1 METLIQD
8 VRYALRTLR
17 KAPGFTVIAV
27 LTLALGIGAN
37 TAMFSVTSA
46 VLLHRL
52 PFAEPDRLVRA
63 FGKFP
68 MNDQAAVS
76 PPDFADYRAQS
87 RSFEQL
93 AAIAIEDGTS
103 NLTGGARAEQV
114 RSNIVSWNFFD
125 ALGVLPKFGRSF
137 QSVDEQVS
145 QPQVA
150 ILGYGL
156 WRHDFG
162 GDPAV
167 VGRTL
172 NLDGR
177 QINIVGVLP
186 ADISLLSEAQVWLP
200 MPLLAQGMTHR
211 GGHFLAVL
219 GRLKVGVSKEQAQSD
234 VDAIAHTLARQ
245 YPESNTDWSL
255 NLLDLRDV
263 IIGPVRPALLLLFGA
278 VGLLLLIACANVANL
293 LLARVTGRRKEIA
306 VRTALGASRGRIV
319 RQIITETT
327 LLALAGGGLAALLSV
342 WGVSLL
348 RAVAPADLP
357 RLEEIRVNASV
368 LLFTGVISI
377 LTGILFGT
385 APALQLS
392 AGKVADSLKLGGR
405 SSGNVARHKV
415 GRILMVGEIAV
426 SFALLAGAGLLMK
439 SVWRLIHVDPGFR
452 TDHTVTARISL
463 SEGAYKED
471 AQRAVFFRQ
480 LEERIAALPGVEG
493 SGAISELP
501 LDGQLNDDFFR
512 IQGRT
517 YGPNENEDANFRR
530 ATPGYLRAMG
540 IPLLAG
546 RWFEERDGLNSPGI
560 VVVNQPFVDRYFRGK
575 NPIGES
581 LLTDGPSKPRQIVGV
596 IGGVSHFALNQP
608 QPPEMYVP
616 EAQAPS
622 DAMNLVVRAASDPQ
636 ALASAMRDAVSSLDR
651 GETLSAVRSLDDV
664 VHNSI
669 AQPRFSAQL
678 LGLFAGLALLLAA
691 VGLYGL
697 IAYSVSQRTQE
708 IGIRLSLGAQRS
720 DVLRLILGEGISL
733 ALTGSAIGLAAAFGL
748 TRLLASLLYAV
759 TPTDHMTFAV
769 VAVSLI
775 GVALFACYIP
785 ARRATNVDPMVVLR
799 NE

>member
-1 METLIQD
+1 MEKLIQD
-8 VRYALRTLR
+8 VRYGLRMLR
-17 KAPGFTVIAV
+17 KSPGFTVVAIV
-27 LTLALGIGAN
+27 TLALGIGAN
-37 TAMFSVTSA
+37 TAMFSVISA

-52 PFAEPDRLVRA
+52 PFPEPERLVRG

-68 MNDQAAVS
+68 LNDRAAVS
-76 PPDFADYRAQS
+76 PPDFADFRAEN
-87 RSFEQL
+87 RSLTQL
-93 AAIAIEDGTS
+93 AAMAIEDSTS

-125 ALGVLPKFGRSF
+125 ALGVPLKFGRSF
-137 QSVDEQVS
+137 QPADEQVS

-150 ILGYGL
+150 ILGYGI
-156 WRHDFG
+156 WRREFG

-177 QINIVGVLP
+177 PLNIVGILP
-186 ADISLLSEAQVWLP
+186 SDIPLLSEAQLWLP
-200 MPLLAQGMTHR
+200 MPMLAQGMSHR
-211 GGHFLAVL
+211 GGHFLAVV
-219 GRLKVGVSKEQAQSD
+219 GRLKPGFSRGQAQSD
-234 VDAIAHTLARQ
+234 VDAIARSLARQ
-245 YPESNTDWSL
+245 YPESNTAWSL
-255 NLLDLRDV
+255 NLFDLRDV
-263 IIGPVRPALLLLFGA
+263 IVGPVRPVLLLLVGA

-306 VRTALGASRGRIV
+306 VRAALGASRGRIV

-327 LLALAGGGLAALLSV
+327 LLALAGGVLAALLSV

-357 RLEEIRVNASV
+357 RLEEIRVNPGV

-377 LTGILFGT
+377 LTGILFGA

-392 AGKVADSLKLGGR
+392 AAKVADSLKLGGR
-405 SSGNVARHKV
+405 SSGTATRHKL
-415 GRILMVGEIAV
+415 GRALMVGEIAV
-426 SFALLAGAGLLMK
+426 SFALLVGAGLVVK

-452 TDHTVTARISL
+452 SDHVATARISL
-463 SEGAYKED
+463 SDATYKED
-471 AQRAVFFRQ
+471 AQRAIFFRQ
-480 LEERIAALPGVEG
+480 LEERIAGLPGVEHA
-493 SGAISELP
+493 GAISELP
-501 LDGQLNDDFFR
+501 LDGQLNDSFFR
-512 IQGRT
+512 IQGRV
-517 YGPNENEDANFRR
+517 YGPNENEDANFRH
-530 ATPGYLRAMG
+530 ATPGYLKPMG

-546 RWFEERDGLNSPGI
+546 RWFDERDGLNSPGI
-560 VVVNQPFVDRYFRGK
+560 VVVNQPFADRYFRGK

-581 LLTDGPSKPRQIVGV
+581 LVIEGSSKTIQIVGV
-596 IGGVSHFALNQP
+596 IGGVNHFALNVP

-636 ALASAMRDAVSSLDR
+636 ALASAMREAVSSLDR

-664 VHNSI
+664 VQGSI

-678 LGLFAGLALLLAA
+678 LGLFAVLALLLAA

-708 IGIRLSLGAQRS
+708 IGIRLSLGAQRR
-720 DVLRLILGEGISL
+720 DVLRLVLGEGISL
-733 ALTGSAIGLAAAFGL
+733 ALAGSVIGLMAALGL
-748 TRLLASLLYAV
+748 TRLLASLLYTV
-759 TPTDHMTFAV
+759 TPTDPVTFAAV
-769 VAVSLI
+769 GVSLI

-785 ARRATNVDPMVVLR
+785 ARRATKVDPMVALR